1 MLRKL
6 LSLIYTVQFNFRYLP
21 FYQAIYLPIK
31 INYNVKSKLKRNNL
45 IIKAPVSRFMIRIGF
60 QGSNFI
66 SYGSSSLTILNGGK
80 MVFYGSCI
88 FGEGVNL
95 FIDGGTLIIGK
106 NVYANRDFLFQCEN
120 RSIMEDDVLIGWKVS
135 VRDTDGH
142 NLEKD
147 GHNVEKKSASER
159 VWIKKGAWVASQST
173 ILKGSVISE
182 YSIVGACSLVLGI
195 KMTESHC
202 MIAGTP
208 AKVKRKNVTLMN

>member
-1 MLRKL
+1 MLRKIL
-6 LSLIYTVQFNFRYLP
+6 ALIYTIQFNFRYLP
-21 FYQAIYLPIK
+21 FHQAIYLPIK

-80 MVFYGSCI
+80 IVFYGSCI

-95 FIDGGTLIIGK
+95 FVDGGTLIIGK
-106 NVYANRDFLFQCEN
+106 SVYANRDFLFQCEN
-120 RSIMEDDVLIGWKVS
+120 RSIIEDDVLIGWKVS

-142 NLEKD
+142 N
-147 GHNVEKKSASER
+147 VEKKDGISSASER
-159 VWIKKGAWVASQST
+159 VWIKRGAWVASQST

-195 KMTESHC
+195 KMSESHC
-202 MIAGTP
+202 MVAGTP